1 MNFFLIG
8 VFLLGGLIV
17 ALVVT
22 TVCFSK
28 ARTGIKV
35 FYGVI
40 SVVICCVLFGLLG
53 FTFSVK
59 KIAEPLIFDNSAKIC
74 EQIESS
80 FPGILDEQYNVEDIT
95 GILDKIDLKGQL
107 DAATADL
114 GKLEKLVVMTA
125 LRSFTPLLYSSEA
138 LSGALQG
145 LITHDMR
152 DSGTLSLNQ
161 VVDVLEG
168 KALSVLQKTISVI
181 QIAVLVLF
189 VLYLILSIIIGR
201 SYSAPKKRTGKGI
214 TYGEN
219 IDG

>member
-8 VFLLGGLIV
+8 VFLLGGLVI

-80 FPGILDEQYNVEDIT
+80 YPGILDEQYNVH
-95 GILDKIDLKGQL
+95 
-107 DAATADL
+107 
-114 GKLEKLVVMTA
+114 
-125 LRSFTPLLYSSEA
+125 R
-138 LSGALQG
+138 
-145 LITHDMR
+145 
-152 DSGTLSLNQ
+152 N
-161 VVDVLEG
+161 
-168 KALSVLQKTISVI
+168 
-181 QIAVLVLF
+181 
-189 VLYLILSIIIGR
+189 IG
-201 SYSAPKKRTGKGI
+201 
-214 TYGEN
+214 
-219 IDG
+219 